1 MRKIL
6 IIEDDAEVME
16 SIVDTIESAGFSAKM
31 ASNGFDGL
39 KMARKI
45 MPDLILC
52 DIAMPEMDGHEV
64 IKLFRSDKKI
74 QHIPFIFLTAKTD
87 LMDIRTGMQL
97 GADDYITKPFRAFDL
112 IKSITIRIDRI
123 ENLKKSKNKSTDEQ
137 TRFSYDQKIFLSDNQ
152 ISRFIKIS
160 EIVIITADADYT
172 NIFLKD
178 GTKIYIRRLLKE
190 WNNLLPDRNFIRI
203 HRSTL
208 VNLEYIEKVD
218 KWFKRSLRIFPKDIN
233 QSYIVSERYAASL
246 KKELGV

>member
-1 MRKIL
+1 
-6 IIEDDAEVME
+6 
-16 SIVDTIESAGFSAKM
+16 
-31 ASNGFDGL
+31 
-39 KMARKI
+39 
-45 MPDLILC
+45 
-52 DIAMPEMDGHEV
+52 
-64 IKLFRSDKKI
+64 
-74 QHIPFIFLTAKTD
+74 
-87 LMDIRTGMQL
+87 MDIRTGMQL

-218 KWFKRSLRIFPKDIN
+218 KWFKRSLRIFLKDIN